1 MANTSYNNI
10 IELVTSG
17 IKKATREHIKLT
29 NQYSEL
35 SWGPEYFLTVN
46 IVNEL
51 KKLNAAYIY
60 LEEVM
65 SKSQESPKG
74 KAPEEWGPKKRYDI
88 VVRKSDGY
96 PYAAIEVKHRV
107 YRVSDRVVEDFKRI
121 SYAVN
126 SKEDG
131 DSIFKMG
138 IFAFHTVFYGD
149 KSDLTKQKKS
159 INDLYSK
166 LEEELKEYKGKAI
179 LDKDL
184 IEPIQYSHD
193 RSIVWGGGCF
203 ILSPP

>member
-1 MANTSYNNI
+1 MVNVSYNNI
-10 IELVTSG
+10 GESVTSG
-17 IKKATREHIKLT
+17 IKKATKEHIKLT
-29 NQYSEL
+29 NQYNEL

-51 KKLNAAYIY
+51 KRLSAAYIY
-60 LEEVM
+60 LEEAM
-65 SKSQESPKG
+65 SESQEAPKG

-88 VVRKSDGY
+88 VVRKSDGS

-138 IFAFHTVFYGD
+138 IFAFYTVFYGD
-149 KSDLTKQKKS
+149 KSDPVKQKKS
-159 INDLYSK
+159 INDLYTK
-166 LEEELKEYKGKAI
+166 LEEELKEYKGRAT
-179 LDKDL
+179 LDKRL
-184 IEPIQYSHD
+184 IEPTPYSHD

-203 ILSPP
+203 VLSPP